1 MRARIAVAIVSIGV
15 VLGVG
20 APAGASSSEGHA
32 ESFRVARAVTLT
44 AGVVEVIEGDVVAL
58 RATVKKPKQAKRVI
72 LQRWDV
78 PLYFGNPS
86 WENVRSVKVR
96 KRTTTF
102 HDVATSLNT
111 ARYRV
116 VVTRKHGKPLKSA
129 PVNIT
134 VWRWIPLQK
143 FATYSST
150 SGATFGQAN
159 INGVR
164 YKTWGAATY
173 SNAGSWTSGFTPGRN
188 CKAFAGVLGVDD
200 QSDDGSSGTIAL
212 LADDV
217 SIYQSPALTPG
228 MSLKIQVPLALPYRF
243 GLRATDTSPDP
254 VDAYPVVGDP
264 ALLCTG
270 IA

>member
-1 MRARIAVAIVSIGV
+1 MRARIAAAVVSIGV
-15 VLGVG
+15 VVG
-20 APAGASSSEGHA
+20 SAAPAGAVPPRGA
-32 ESFRVARAVTLT
+32 EEPLRSARAVALT
-44 AGVVEVIEGDVVAL
+44 SAVAEVIEGDVVAL
-58 RATVKKPKQAKRVI
+58 RATVKKPKQAKRI
-72 LQRWDV
+72 YLQRWDV
-78 PLYFGNPS
+78 PLYIGNPS

-96 KRTTTF
+96 KRTTTL
-102 HDVATSLNT
+102 HEVATSLNT

-129 PVNIT
+129 PVNVT

-143 FATYSST
+143 FAPYSST
-150 SGATFGQAN
+150 SGAVFSEAN
-159 INGVR
+159 INGAR
-164 YKTWGAATY
+164 YKTWGAATW
-173 SNAGSWTSGFTPGRN
+173 SAAGSWESRFTPGRN
-188 CKAFAGVLGVDD
+188 CKAFAGVLGVND

-212 LADDV
+212 TADEV

-228 MSLKIQVPLALPYRF
+228 MSMKIQVPLALPYRF
-243 GLRATDTSPDP
+243 GLRATDTSPDG

>member
-1 MRARIAVAIVSIGV
+1 VRAQIVAAIVSIGLV
-15 VLGVG
+15 GAG
-20 APAGASSSEGHA
+20 APAVASSAEGH
-32 ESFRVARAVTLT
+32 EDPQRVARLVTLT
-44 AGVVEVIEGDVVAL
+44 AGVAEAIEGDVVAL
-58 RATVKKPKQAKRVI
+58 RAVVKKPKQAKRI
-72 LQRWDV
+72 FLQRWDV
-78 PLYFGNPS
+78 PPYFGNPS

-96 KRTTTF
+96 KRTTTL
-102 HDVATSLNT
+102 HEVATSLDT

-116 VVTRKHGKPLKSA
+116 VVTRKQGKPLRSA

-150 SGATFGQAN
+150 SGAVFGQAN

-228 MSLKIQVPLALPYRF
+228 MSMKTQVPLALPYRF
-243 GLRATDTSPDP
+243 GLRATDTSPDA